1 VTVDQVVRSAD
12 QIILRTVAGRPAR
25 SWSAGAARSR
35 PAASSSNLRRGD
47 GDDHSRGGMIAASVT
62 VRSSGATNT
71 SRSEIA
77 LLSTFGLGVNAG
89 EIFAHSGRPAPV
101 EPRYDP
107 QQ

>member
-1 VTVDQVVRSAD
+1 
-12 QIILRTVAGRPAR
+12 
-25 SWSAGAARSR
+25 
-35 PAASSSNLRRGD
+35 
-47 GDDHSRGGMIAASVT
+47 MIAASVT